1 MLKMRLNKITIILSI
16 LLLYLSFSLNAEPMK
31 FTQYYAIETNDN
43 DNIELTRVIERV
55 HEYLKNNEIEHTGF
69 FNKTTTLTKFV
80 RVDAKIKNG
89 ENILIDTIKRDSKG
103 IYTAKV
109 CVYNIKDGKRT
120 GQEKALSHLHKK
132 YDKTK
137 NSYVNLTI
145 DEYEEDII
153 FMIKDYSNHYCV
165 LNYEYQEYLKE
176 KKRQKNKK

>member
-1 MLKMRLNKITIILSI
+1 MRLNKIIIILN
-16 LLLYLSFSLNAEPMK
+16 LLLLCFPFPSNAEPMR
-31 FTQYYAIETNDN
+31 FTQYYAIETNVNN
-43 DNIELTRVIERV
+43 DKELSKVIERV

-69 FNKTTTLTKFV
+69 FNKTTTLIKFI

-89 ENILIDTIKRDSKG
+89 ENILIDTIKKDSKG
-103 IYTAKV
+103 KYTAKA

-137 NSYVNLTI
+137 NCYVELTI
-145 DEYEEDII
+145 DEFEEDII

-165 LNYEYQEYLKE
+165 LNHEYQEYLKE
-176 KKRQKNKK
+176 KKMKEKKK